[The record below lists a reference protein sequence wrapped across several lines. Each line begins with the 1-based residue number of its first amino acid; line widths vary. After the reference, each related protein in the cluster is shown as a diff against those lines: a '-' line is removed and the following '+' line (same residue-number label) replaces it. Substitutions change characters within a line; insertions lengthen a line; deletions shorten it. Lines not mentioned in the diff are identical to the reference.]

1 MQLQLHFQN
10 LGSQDESSSKCDD
23 NNMIINI
30 RKSAKIREITFH
42 KKNSAKI
49 S

>member
-23 NNMIINI
+23 DMIRNI
-30 RKSAKIREITFH
+30 RKVQKIREITFH
-42 KKNSAKI
+42 KKKSAKI